1 MFQKLFVKSHQ
12 YIESEEEEELY
23 MSSLLRLAD
32 LVGIEV
38 IGSGIEEVV
47 RSTKR
52 RRGKLSEKTSNV
64 R

>member
-1 MFQKLFVKSHQ
+1 
-12 YIESEEEEELY
+12 